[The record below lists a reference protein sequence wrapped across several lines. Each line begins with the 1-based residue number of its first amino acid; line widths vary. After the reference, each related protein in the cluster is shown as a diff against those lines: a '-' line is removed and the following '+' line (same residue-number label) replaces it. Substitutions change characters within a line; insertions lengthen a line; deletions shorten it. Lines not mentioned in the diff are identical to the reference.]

1 MGNWDISFSED
12 CKSPVVGFSYVSFQL
27 VYLKQNVSISILLV
41 AFARDEHFL
50 EIVAKMLL
58 DLLQSTDRQDRA
70 GRQGDLHAPLAFRVK
85 EKLLFANKVRLGQ
98 AAVIYTFNAKS
109 SDFICSVIISL

>member
-27 VYLKQNVSISILLV
+27 VYLKQNVSISSLVV
-41 AFARDEHFL
+41 AFARDEYFL
-50 EIVAKMLL
+50 EIVAKMWL
-58 DLLQSTDRQDRA
+58 DLLQPTDRQDRA
-70 GRQGDLHAPLAFRVK
+70 GQGDLHAPLAFRVK